1 MIAHPASLAK
11 SSNEK
16 FAKKSLI
23 FQHLFHQTSK
33 KQVSHHLPKQKQVVR
48 EKLHPEME
56 KLVIILK
63 TKSPNFQKISPHSFA

>member
-16 FAKKSLI
+16 FDQKSVI
-23 FQHLFHQTSK
+23 FQHLHNQTSK
-33 KQVSHHLPKQKQVVR
+33 KQVSHHLPKQTQVVR
-48 EKLHPEME
+48 EKLRPKME
-56 KLVIILK
+56 KQIIILK

>member
-23 FQHLFHQTSK
+23 FQYLYHQTSK
-33 KQVSHHLPKQKQVVR
+33 KQVSHHSSKQKQVVR
-48 EKLHPEME
+48 EKLNPKME
-56 KLVIILK
+56 KPVIILK

>member
-11 SSNEK
+11 SSIEK

-23 FQHLFHQTSK
+23 FQHLYNQTSK
-33 KQVSHHLPKQKQVVR
+33 KQVFHHLPKQKQVVR
-48 EKLHPEME
+48 ERLHPKME

-63 TKSPNFQKISPHSFA
+63 TKSPNFRKISPHSFA

>member
-23 FQHLFHQTSK
+23 FQHLYHQTSK
-33 KQVSHHLPKQKQVVR
+33 EQVFHHLPEQEQVVR
-48 EKLHPEME
+48 QKLHPKMD

-63 TKSPNFQKISPHSFA
+63 TKSPNF

>member
-23 FQHLFHQTSK
+23 FQHLYHQTSK
-33 KQVSHHLPKQKQVVR
+33 KRVSLHLPKQNQVVR
-48 EKLHPEME
+48 EKLRPKME
-56 KLVIILK
+56 KLEIILK
-63 TKSPNFQKISPHSFA
+63 TKSPNFPKISPYSFA